1 MEQSTQNALLD
12 EAIGAARGGDR
23 TKAKDKL
30 TRYLRYDQKNE
41 HAWLWMSAVVESDRE
56 RIFCLNNV
64 LKLNPN
70 NKMAKRGLALLGALP
85 ADMRADLDIEII
97 GVDLKA
103 DVTTAGAAGKRQ
115 KRGGFT
121 FRRNRRLENV
131 AIAGLAVPIV
141 GGCIVFGLNLGGSQ
155 VVVAGLL
162 GIESPTPRPTATP
175 VPPTLTPTNT
185 PIPPTATEVAIATPI
200 IGANQTPIAELLGVS
215 YTAAPPSVE
224 VPFFPEEAYNTGE
237 RAYLAGEYDAALL
250 SFRDAVE
257 QNANNYAAHYYTGAI
272 YLEKKDYNRAFLS
285 YSAALKINSG
295 FAPALLGRGQA
306 NFRSGGN
313 PLSDYQKAKDAA
325 REWAEPYI
333 QTAIYYADRKQPDKA
348 IAELETARGLD
359 SNNVNVYWNLA
370 EQYLAV
376 GRVDEAL
383 AVLQTGLELDAT
395 ALDLYRVQAKI
406 LLAVED
412 FQTALEKIN
421 LYISYRPTDAEGWT
435 IQGRAYLGLDDAAN
449 AFAAL
454 TRAVELKP
462 FDPRDALV
470 ARGTANLILG
480 QPEAARADFDRALQL
495 GITTRNRL
503 LIGHA
508 YYDVGD
514 YVTAV
519 KEFEKA
525 VASDTT
531 GFETNYWLGRS
542 LVSNEQYDKG
552 IEAINDALGRADTDL
567 RRFDCF
573 YQRALAY
580 DGLDE
585 RDSAVQ
591 DLRDALVLNVTDRET
606 EQADA
611 TLILS
616 RLGGPE
622 VNATY
627 TPTAQP

>member
-1 MEQSTQNALLD
+1 MDQSTQNALLD

-70 NKMAKRGLALLGALP
+70 NKTAKRGLALLGALP
-85 ADMRADLDIEII
+85 AEMRADLDIEVI

-103 DVTTAGAAGKRQ
+103 DVVTVGASGKAK

-131 AIAGLAVPIV
+131 AIALLAVFMLA
-141 GGCIVFGLNLGGSQ
+141 GCIVFGFNLGESQ
-155 VVVAGLL
+155 VRVAELL
-162 GIESPTPRPTATP
+162 GIESATPLPTATP
-175 VPPTLTPTNT
+175 IPPTPTATLT

-200 IGANQTPIAELLGVS
+200 VGANQTPIAELLGVS
-215 YTAAPPSVE
+215 YTPTPPGFD
-224 VPFFPEEAYNTGE
+224 VPFFPEEAYNKGE
-237 RAYLAGEYDAALL
+237 KAYLAREYDAALL
-250 SFRDAVE
+250 SFRDAIE
-257 QNANNYAAHYYTGAI
+257 QNANNYAAHYYMGAI
-272 YLEKKDYNRAFLS
+272 YLEKKDYNRAFQS
-285 YSAALKINSG
+285 FGAALKINTG

-306 NFRSGGN
+306 NSKLGGS
-313 PLSDYQKAKDAA
+313 PLSDFQKAKDADPD
-325 REWAEPYI
+325 WADPYI
-333 QTAIYYADRKQPDKA
+333 QTAIYYADRKQPDLA
-348 IAELETARGLD
+348 IAELETARGLN
-359 SNNVNVYWNLA
+359 SNNVVVYWNLA
-370 EQYLAV
+370 EQYLAL
-376 GRVDEAL
+376 GRIDEAQ
-383 AVLQTGLELDAT
+383 AFLQTGLDLDAT

-406 LLAVED
+406 LNAVQD

-435 IQGRAYLGLDDAAN
+435 IQGRAFLGLGDAAN

-462 FDPRDALV
+462 FDPREALV

-480 QPEAARADFDRALQL
+480 EPEAARADFNRALQL

-503 LIGHA
+503 LIGQA
-508 YYDVGD
+508 YYNVAD
-514 YVTAV
+514 YETAV
-519 KEFEKA
+519 EEFKKA

-531 GFETNYWLGRS
+531 GFETNYWLGKA
-542 LVSNEQYDKG
+542 LVANEQYE
-552 IEAINDALGRADTDL
+552 EAIESIKDALSRADTDL
-567 RRFDCF
+567 KRFDCF
-573 YQRALAY
+573 YLRALAY
-580 DGLDE
+580 DKLDE
-585 RDSAVQ
+585 RDSAVL
-591 DLRDALVLNVTDRET
+591 DLRDALVLNVAGRET

-616 RLGGPE
+616 RLGGPR
-622 VNATY
+622 VNGTH
-627 TPTAQP
+627 TPTPQP